1 MRFSSWPSTMLTPTA
16 LMKPTMT
23 AFDTKRRTPPSRR
36 APATTMTT
44 PVNIARVKSAL
55 AGSGPSWTVGTS
67 ATMIAMAPVPWT
79 AMKAEEVETA
89 PATVP
94 TMYP

>member
-1 MRFSSWPSTMLTPTA
+1 MFTPTA

-23 AFDTKRRTPPSRR
+23 AFDTNRSTAPSRSN
-36 APATTMTT
+36 PATSMTT
-44 PVNIARVKSAL
+44 PVSIDSVNNARS
-55 AGSGPSWTVGTS
+55 GSVPLCTAETS
-67 ATMIAMAPVPWT
+67 ATMIAIAPVPCT
-79 AMKAEEVETA
+79 AMNADEVARA